1 MKIKFI
7 TLYILLIGSQLFS
20 QNKKNEKAHQL
31 FESNQYVSAI
41 DAYLDVVNSN
51 QADAITYK
59 ELADSYYIIFNPT
72 EAAKWYA
79 KATENT
85 ADAETHFRYAQSL
98 KSIGNAAESNKQMT
112 IFAKMQPKD
121 SRAKEFLQAPNFAAE
136 MASKKA
142 LYEVENT
149 IISSNKTSDFSPV
162 LSNDNILYFV
172 STRNN
177 SKTDKSSNQPYLDIF
192 QSIRSDDGVF
202 TEPTVIKELQTA
214 YHDGPIA
221 ISKDGNTMYFAR
233 DGFGTGLFEK
243 SKSSNVKI
251 GQLGIYKATKID
263 GKWTNIVALPINS
276 TSYSTSHPAL
286 SVDEKTLYF
295 TSNMQG
301 GLGETDIWKIS
312 ISATGY
318 GTPENLG
325 DKINTSGREAFPFA
339 TSTALYFASSGKQ
352 GFGGL
357 DVFKYDNN
365 SGQINNL
372 GKPVNSD
379 KDDFSFSLNEKY
391 NIAYFA
397 SNRSGNDFIFAAKPI
412 CSVVSKIVVRDV
424 TTRKDIQNAQL
435 TVLDENKKSILV
447 KSDGM
452 GGYYFD
458 ANCTSKYV
466 ISANASGFEP
476 NSKLVTT
483 DTQFEKEFILELE
496 PTKVVITDKEVILDN
511 IYFEFNK
518 SFITSQG
525 ASELDK
531 LVKVMQ
537 DYPSMEIFVKAHTDS
552 KGSVAYN
559 AKLSDQR
566 AQSTVQYII
575 SKGIKAERISGKGFG
590 SAEPKIS
597 CGSNCTDEQHATNRR
612 SEFLIVK
619 K

>member
-1 MKIKFI
+1 M
-7 TLYILLIGSQLFS
+7 LLMSSQLFS

-51 QADAITYK
+51 QADATTYK

-79 KATENT
+79 KATENN

-98 KSIGNAAESNKQMT
+98 KSIGNSVEANKQMA

-149 IISSNKTSDFSPV
+149 TISSSKTSDFSPV

-192 QSIRSDDGVF
+192 QSIRSDNGVF
-202 TEPTVIKELQTA
+202 AEPTVIKELQTA

-251 GQLGIYKATKID
+251 GQLGIYKATKVD
-263 GKWTNIVALPINS
+263 GKWTNIEPLPINS
-276 TSYSTSHPAL
+276 SSYSTSHPAL
-286 SVDEKTLYF
+286 SVDEKTLFF
-295 TSNMQG
+295 TSNMSG

-357 DVFKYDNN
+357 DVFKYDTN

-379 KDDFSFSLNEKY
+379 KDDFSFSFNEKY
-391 NIAYFA
+391 NTAFFA
-397 SNRSGNDFIFAAKPI
+397 SNRSGTDFIFAAKPI
-412 CSVVSKIVVRDV
+412 CSVVSKIVVQDA
-424 TTRKDIQNAQL
+424 TSKKEIQTAQL
-435 TVLDENKKSILV
+435 TVLDENKKSVVV
-447 KSDGM
+447 KSDGL

-458 ANCTSKYV
+458 ANCTTNYV

-518 SFITSQG
+518 SFITAQG

-559 AKLSDQR
+559 AKLSNQR

-590 SAEPKIS
+590 STEPKIS